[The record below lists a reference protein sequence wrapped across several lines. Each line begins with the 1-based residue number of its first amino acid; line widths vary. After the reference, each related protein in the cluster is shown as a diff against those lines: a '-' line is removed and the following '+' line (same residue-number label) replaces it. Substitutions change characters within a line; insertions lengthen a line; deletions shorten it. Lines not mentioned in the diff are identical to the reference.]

1 MQKQGR
7 FWNHDNYH
15 FTDKMIKKLVYWNDC
30 RLAQKRERASHYE
43 ASIGMDKKE
52 LFCFVRQ
59 ILESSDRFFVPQR
72 HCNKFAITEDM
83 RLSFESN
90 VIASPAKQPMQTKNN
105 IVYAKYIPPHHP
117 SKKAVI
123 IIPHLGGKETDYEIL
138 GKIISKFSIATLSVL
153 MPYQGLRTP
162 NGAVSGEL
170 MVSANIK
177 NTLSAFRQA
186 VADVYW
192 ATDWLYLQGYRR
204 LGILGFSF
212 GGMIASIATAHDRR
226 LKAACLCLSGAEPD
240 KVIFSGIATQ
250 RIKEAFIQHGIS
262 QEELQFY
269 WKPINP
275 LSYVDR
281 MSHAKVLMVNTP
293 FDTNF
298 PIETQKSLYD
308 GFRKNNVEST
318 LRLIPFPC
326 GHYGA
331 GKYLFPKLYLLH
343 SILCFFKKEL

>member
-1 MQKQGR
+1 
-7 FWNHDNYH
+7 
-15 FTDKMIKKLVYWNDC
+15 MIKKLVYWNDL
-30 RLAQKRERASHYE
+30 RLARKRERASRYE
-43 ASIGMDKKE
+43 ASFGMDKKE
-52 LFCFVRQ
+52 LFCFVCQ
-59 ILESSDRFFVPQR
+59 ILENSDRFFIPQR
-72 HCNKFAITEDM
+72 HCDNFAVNEEMT
-83 RLSFESN
+83 LSFK
-90 VIASPAKQPMQTKNN
+90 SPVQTQNSVNN
-105 IVYAKYIPPHHP
+105 TVYAKYIPPAKP

-138 GKIISKFSIATLSVL
+138 GQIISKFSIATLLVL
-153 MPYQGLRTP
+153 MPYQGRRTP
-162 NGAVSGEL
+162 HGAISGEL
-170 MVSANIK
+170 MLSANIK

-186 VADVYW
+186 VSDVYW
-192 ATDWLYLQGYRR
+192 ATDWLNLQGYTR
-204 LGILGFSF
+204 LGICGVSF
-212 GGMIASIATAHDRR
+212 GGVIASIATAHDKR

-240 KVIFSGIATQ
+240 KVIFSSLSTQ

-262 QEELQFY
+262 QEELRFY

-308 GFRKNNVEST
+308 GFCKNNVESF

-343 SILCFFKKEL
+343 SILCFFNKEL